1 MIRVSILA
9 ALLMLVAG
17 CKRHEDAQTRESRW
31 EADLVVTAAG
41 PTAPV
46 ASGESAEF
54 RIRVTN
60 AGPHDASNVR
70 ILNTIGAQ
78 SELVSMTCNAEGP
91 ATCPNPIAQSMQV
104 PTLPNGGVLT
114 FTVTLKLAN
123 RATGII
129 VDAMAANFA
138 GDFDPNNNSVA
149 VDAVVR

>member
-9 ALLMLVAG
+9 ALLLLAG
-17 CKRHEDAQTRESRW
+17 CERHESARTRDTRR

-46 ASGESAEF
+46 ASGQSAEF
-54 RIRVTN
+54 HIRVTN
-60 AGPHDASNVR
+60 AGPHDAADVR
-70 ILNTIGAQ
+70 IINTIGAQ

-91 ATCPNPIAQSMQV
+91 AICPNPIAQSMLV